1 VAGAT
6 TVAATLLAA
15 GVWMP
20 MQADGVTSR
29 GALAPASQVVNGLL
43 PSASPTATPTP
54 PKPKKQWMPDLGPA
68 FNNPLGTQKQK
79 YVVNTRI
86 LKAVKHAR
94 RGSTIRFSTY
104 SFDRQDVTKA
114 LLKAHNKKG
123 VNVQVVVNHNVVTPN
138 ELHLQRKLGK
148 NTKKSSFFHICKGSC
163 RGKGGG
169 NEHGKIYSFTA
180 TGGARDLIIES
191 SGNLTSG
198 AAAGQWNDVYSI
210 MGNTRLFNTW
220 TKVFNQLKR
229 DKPVKHRT
237 IMYRSKQLDVRWHRL
252 NTAAQTQ
259 PATKDSFTTIS
270 ARKKKKKKSGGGTDP
285 VVRRLDNVSCNTN
298 AAHGDGNGHT
308 TVRIIMYAWF
318 GNRSIPIAHRVAALK
333 KAGCNVEVILTEPG
347 GNTVSILRAAGVPMR
362 DAAWNYGE
370 KMATDGSK
378 TVWGPRLYCHLKWLL
393 ISGKYKHKNQ
403 DIVFAGSENWSG
415 ISFANDEVTFQLTGR
430 SYYKAYVGHF
440 NQMWTTNATHT
451 ETGREDYGWP
461 PKPWN

>member
-1 VAGAT
+1 V
-6 TVAATLLAA
+6 
-15 GVWMP
+15 
-20 MQADGVTSR
+20 
-29 GALAPASQVVNGLL
+29 LAPVGQIVNGLL
-43 PSASPTATPTP
+43 PSATNPTPTTTTTTTPTP
-54 PKPKKQWMPDLGPA
+54 PKAKQPWMPDLGPA

-86 LKAVKHAR
+86 LRAVKHAR
-94 RGSTIRFSTY
+94 KGSTIRFSTY

-114 LLKAHNKKG
+114 LLKVHKKRG
-123 VNVQVVVNHNVVTPN
+123 VNVQIVVNHNVITPN
-138 ELHLQRKLGK
+138 ELKLQRKLGK
-148 NTKKSSFFHICKGSC
+148 NTKSSSFFHICKGSC
-163 RGKGGG
+163 RGKGPG

-229 DKPVKHRT
+229 DKKVKKRT
-237 IMYRSKQLDVRWHRL
+237 IVYKSKQLSVRWHRL
-252 NTAAQTQ
+252 NSAAQST

-270 ARKKKKKKSGGGTDP
+270 ARKKKKKKSGSSDP
-285 VVRRLDNVSCNTN
+285 VVRRLDRVSCNTN
-298 AAHGDGNGHT
+298 AAHGDGKGHT
-308 TVRIIMYAWF
+308 MIRIIMYAWF
-318 GNRSIPIAHRVAALK
+318 GNRSIPIAHKVAALK
-333 KAGCNVEVILTEPG
+333 KAGCNVEAILTEPG

-378 TVWGPRLYCHLKWLL
+378 EVWGPRLYCHLKWLL
-393 ISGKYKHKNQ
+393 ISGKYKHKNK

-415 ISFANDEVTFQLTGR
+415 ISFANDEVTFQLTGG
-430 SYYKAYVGHF
+430 SYYKAYLGQF
-440 NQMWTTNATHT
+440 NHMWTTNATHA
-451 ETGREDYGWP
+451 ETGRTDYGWP